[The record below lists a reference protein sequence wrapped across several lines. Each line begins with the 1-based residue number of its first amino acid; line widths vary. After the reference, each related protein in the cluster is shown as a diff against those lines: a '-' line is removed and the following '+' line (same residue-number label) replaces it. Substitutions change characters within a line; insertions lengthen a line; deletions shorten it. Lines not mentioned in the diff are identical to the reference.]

1 MELGSQI
8 RFLYLGID
16 TLAKT
21 SVASPATAGEE
32 NVAAVLGYGLQ
43 ETYGVLAFLLEAWKE

>member
-8 RFLYLGID
+8 RFLYLGVD